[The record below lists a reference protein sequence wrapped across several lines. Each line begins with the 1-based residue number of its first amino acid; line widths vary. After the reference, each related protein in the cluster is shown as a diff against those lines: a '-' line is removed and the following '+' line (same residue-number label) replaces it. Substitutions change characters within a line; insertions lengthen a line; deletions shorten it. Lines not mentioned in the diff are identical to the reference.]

1 MATAIN
7 TGRAAIHPHLQVGGI
22 LAAFSVTEKGL
33 HDRTMTDTSERLRH
47 IQEAIAR
54 ITKYTSQGRETF
66 DRNELV
72 QGWVI
77 HHLYIIGR
85 VAHTIPQDFKHRHS
99 EIPWEQIN
107 GMPSVYTYFEINL
120 NRVWSAVEDDLPILK
135 TSIDAILNTEG
146 AEQ

>member
-1 MATAIN
+1 M
-7 TGRAAIHPHLQVGGI
+7 R
-22 LAAFSVTEKGL
+22 
-33 HDRTMTDTSERLRH
+33 DTTERLRY

-99 EIPWEQIN
+99 EIPWARIN
-107 GMPSVYTYFEINL
+107 DMPNVQTYYEINL
-120 NRVWSAVEDDLPILK
+120 DRIWSAVEDDLPSLK
-135 TSIDAILNTEG
+135 TSIDAILNTE
-146 AEQ
+146 ETTQ

>member
-1 MATAIN
+1 M
-7 TGRAAIHPHLQVGGI
+7 R
-22 LAAFSVTEKGL
+22 
-33 HDRTMTDTSERLRH
+33 DTSERLRD

-66 DRNELV
+66 DQNELV

-77 HHLYIIGR
+77 HHLQIIGR
-85 VAHTIPQDFKHRHS
+85 LAHAIPQDFKHRHS